1 MKEEGG
7 VSRRGSREGEL
18 SSGGRGAHY
27 MREGELNRV
36 RRERELS
43 RGERGN

>member
-27 MREGELNRV
+27 MREGELNRLG
-36 RRERELS
+36 REGELR
-43 RGERGN
+43 RGEKGN